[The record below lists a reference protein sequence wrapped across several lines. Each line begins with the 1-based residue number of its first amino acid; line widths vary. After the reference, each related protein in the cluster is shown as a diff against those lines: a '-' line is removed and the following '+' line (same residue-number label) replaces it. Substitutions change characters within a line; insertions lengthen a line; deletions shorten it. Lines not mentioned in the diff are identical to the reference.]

1 MEWFT
6 NWWGALT
13 LLQQIFACCAIP
25 ATVIL
30 IIQTLLL
37 MFGFG
42 SHAADNGEFD
52 HDFDHDVSHDI
63 DHGFDHD
70 VSHDIDHAADHDINH
85 DGEYHDGAHHASGV
99 RLISVRGFVAF
110 FAVGGWLGVA
120 LLESGVSATLS
131 VIIAFAGGSLAL
143 LFVGWVLKLLYD
155 MQESGNID
163 PKNAVAKSGSVYIRI
178 PANRAGTGKINITIQ
193 GAYKEMDAVTDCD
206 EDIHSGKMVQVVSV
220 TADNTLVVRPIN

>member
-42 SHAADNGEFD
+42 AHAADNGEIDHDFD
-52 HDFDHDVSHDI
+52 HDFDHGGDHGFSHDSSHDI
-63 DHGFDHD
+63 D
-70 VSHDIDHAADHDINH
+70 SADHDIN
-85 DGEYHDGAHHASGV
+85 HDGAHHASGV
-99 RLISVRGFVAF
+99 RLISLRGFVAF

-120 LLESGVSATLS
+120 LLESGVSAVLS

-143 LFVGWVLKLLYD
+143 LFVGFVLKLLYD

-163 PKNAVAKSGSVYIRI
+163 PRNAVAKTGSVYIRI
-178 PANRAGTGKINITIQ
+178 PANRTGTGKINITVQ

-206 EDIHSGKMVQVVSV
+206 EDIQSGKMVQVVSI

>member
-6 NWWGALT
+6 NWWGALS

-42 SHAADNGEFD
+42 AHAADNGEIDHDFD
-52 HDFDHDVSHDI
+52 HDFDHGADHGFSHDSSHDI
-63 DHGFDHD
+63 D
-70 VSHDIDHAADHDINH
+70 SADHDIN
-85 DGEYHDGAHHASGV
+85 HDGAHHASGV
-99 RLISVRGFVAF
+99 RLISLRGFVAF

-120 LLESGVSATLS
+120 LLESGVSPVLS

-143 LFVGWVLKLLYD
+143 LFVGFVLKLLYD

-163 PKNAVAKSGSVYIRI
+163 PRNAVAKTGSVYIRI
-178 PANRAGTGKINITIQ
+178 PANRTGTGKINITVQ

-206 EDIHSGKMVQVVSV
+206 EDIQSGKMVQVVSI

>member
-6 NWWGALT
+6 NWWGTLS
-13 LLQQIFACCAIP
+13 LLQQVFACCAIP

-52 HDFDHDVSHDI
+52 HDFGNDVVNDFDHDVSHDI
-63 DHGFDHD
+63 DHGIDHD
-70 VSHDIDHAADHDINH
+70 SDM
-85 DGEYHDGAHHASGV
+85 HDGAHHAAGV
-99 RLISVRGFVAF
+99 RLISLRGFVAF

-120 LLESGVSATLS
+120 MLESGLSAVLS
-131 VIIAFAGGSLAL
+131 VIIAFAGGTLSL

-155 MQESGNID
+155 MQESGNIN
-163 PKNAVAKSGSVYIRI
+163 PKNAVAKTGTAYIRI
-178 PANRAGTGKINITIQ
+178 PANRGGIGKINITVQ

-206 EDIHSGKMVQVVSV
+206 EDIQSGKMVQVISV

>member
-6 NWWGALT
+6 NWWGALS

-42 SHAADNGEFD
+42 AHAADNGEIDHDFD
-52 HDFDHDVSHDI
+52 HDFDHGTDHGFSHDSSHDI
-63 DHGFDHD
+63 D
-70 VSHDIDHAADHDINH
+70 SADHDIN
-85 DGEYHDGAHHASGV
+85 HDGAHHASGV
-99 RLISVRGFVAF
+99 RLISLRGFVAF

-120 LLESGVSATLS
+120 LLKSGVSAVLS

-143 LFVGWVLKLLYD
+143 LFVGFVLKLLYD

-163 PKNAVAKSGSVYIRI
+163 PRNAVAKTGSVYIRI
-178 PANRAGTGKINITIQ
+178 PANRTGTGKINITVQ

-206 EDIHSGKMVQVVSV
+206 EDIQSGKMVQVVSI

>member
-6 NWWGALT
+6 NWWGALS

-42 SHAADNGEFD
+42 AHAADNGEIDHDFD
-52 HDFDHDVSHDI
+52 HDFDHGGDHGFSHDSSHDI
-63 DHGFDHD
+63 D
-70 VSHDIDHAADHDINH
+70 SADHDIN
-85 DGEYHDGAHHASGV
+85 HDGAHHASGV
-99 RLISVRGFVAF
+99 RLISLRGFVAF

-120 LLESGVSATLS
+120 LLESGVSPVLS

-143 LFVGWVLKLLYD
+143 LFVGFVLKLLYD

-163 PKNAVAKSGSVYIRI
+163 PRNAVAKTGSVYIRI
-178 PANRAGTGKINITIQ
+178 PANRTGTGKINITVQ

-206 EDIHSGKMVQVVSV
+206 EDIQSGKMVQVVSI

>member
-6 NWWGALT
+6 NWWGGLT
-13 LLQQIFACCAIP
+13 LLQQVFACCAIP

-52 HDFDHDVSHDI
+52 HDVDYNFDHDVSHDI
-63 DHGFDHD
+63 
-70 VSHDIDHAADHDINH
+70 SHDIDHTADHDINH
-85 DGEYHDGAHHASGV
+85 DGDYHDGAHQASGV
-99 RLISVRGFVAF
+99 RLISLRGFVAF

-120 LLESGVSATLS
+120 LLESGVTTVLS
-131 VIIAFAGGSLAL
+131 VIIAFAGGTLAL

-163 PKNAVAKSGSVYIRI
+163 LKNAVAKSGSVYIRI
-178 PANRAGTGKINITIQ
+178 PANRAGAGKINITIQ
-193 GAYKEMDAVTDCD
+193 GAYIEMDAVTDCD
-206 EDIHSGKMVQVVSV
+206 EDIQTGKMVQVVSV